1 MYVIQS
7 WVNGDGCDSWSF
19 EDRSV
24 AEAEF
29 KALAEGL
36 AREMWKENRTAVIKL
51 KDSEVW
57 GYSLYE
63 THEDEDEDGYDVTLE
78 DLDYAS
84 LSWKQAKE
92 RLGHD

>member
-7 WVNGDGCDSWSF
+7 WFNGEACDSWSF

-29 KALAEGL
+29 KAKVEGL
-36 AREMWKENRTAVIKL
+36 ARDMWKENRQLLIKR

-57 GYSLYE
+57 AYSLYE
-63 THEDEDEDGYDVTLE
+63 VYEDEDGYDNTSE

>member
-19 EDRSV
+19 DDRSV

-36 AREMWKENRTAVIKL
+36 AREMWKENRLLSIKM

-57 GYSLYE
+57 GYSLFE
-63 THEDEDEDGYDVTLE
+63 ENEDEDGYVNQSE

>member
-7 WVNGDGCDSWSF
+7 WVNGDGCDCWRF

-24 AEAEF
+24 AEAAF
-29 KALAEGL
+29 KAEVEGL
-36 AREMWKENRTAVIKL
+36 ARAMWKENRTAVIKL
-51 KDSEVW
+51 KDSTVW
-57 GYSLYE
+57 GYSLFEEY
-63 THEDEDEDGYDVTLE
+63 EDEDGYVNQSE